1 MAFSRSF
8 VCSLPEKKLG
18 KRNIESNAF
27 SDGSVDEL
35 KYFHGKN
42 VHPQCTLS
50 SRNVTW
56 ILRIVECQ
64 TFFGFS
70 SGFRGIKARLL
81 ENWHSLERSQNVSSR
96 KSRQAQKSYNYPHNP
111 QDSCQKKK
119 KKKTLLE
126 NDGREG
132 TTAFACW
139 CSKRAF
145 LASRDSFSY
154 LPSLIWLLKS
164 YAVWI
169 LFCQMYH
176 HCYTFQRQTF
186 LDTFEE
192 RDTREIFLTDYLKL
206 QMYYMTLTICSKY
219 IKLKIVSCVLILLM
233 AAISG
238 HALKW

>member
-1 MAFSRSF
+1 MHSF
-8 VCSLPEKKLG
+8 ISECNMNSSNCGVSGIFRVFIRVSGG
-18 KRNIESNAF
+18 K
-27 SDGSVDEL
+27 
-35 KYFHGKN
+35 
-42 VHPQCTLS
+42 
-50 SRNVTW
+50 
-56 ILRIVECQ
+56 
-64 TFFGFS
+64 
-70 SGFRGIKARLL
+70 KARLL

-119 KKKTLLE
+119 KKTLLE

-139 CSKRAF
+139 CSKRAI

-169 LFCQMYH
+169 LICQMYH

-206 QMYYMTLTICSKY
+206 QMYYTTLTSICSKY
-219 IKLKIVSCVLILLM
+219 IK
-233 AAISG
+233 AR
-238 HALKW
+238 